1 MACAGLAIPSAR
13 DAGHCGANRFS
24 HAVNRVLSLNALERN
39 YSLRFESLLPA
50 FIPSAAESTKAA
62 QAQAR
67 GWGRLNL
74 PQPSFGMIRSI
85 AATSTREELPKRGH
99 RWITCTAAA
108 FLHVSRDPA
117 GAGR

>member
-50 FIPSAAESTKAA
+50 FLPSAAESTKAA
-62 QAQAR
+62 LAHSWL
-67 GWGRLNL
+67 G
-74 PQPSFGMIRSI
+74 PFGEDYPFNSVHF
-85 AATSTREELPKRGH
+85 STLIH
-99 RWITCTAAA
+99 LI
-108 FLHVSRDPA
+108 
-117 GAGR
+117 